1 MVLNEMVKGGHKN
14 QISSSNNF
22 ISLDSPH
29 RLDHIFQK
37 TLHEKNVKNV
47 GNQDSNEPEYISSS
61 YCTYFLQTQLYLSV
75 QKASQIGLEKKR
87 KKALER

>member
-1 MVLNEMVKGGHKN
+1 VVLNEMVKGGHKN

-61 YCTYFLQTQLYLSV
+61 YVLFTDTIILQCTKS
-75 QKASQIGLEKKR
+75 KPNRIRKEKK
-87 KKALER
+87 KSA

>member
-1 MVLNEMVKGGHKN
+1 MVKGGHKN
-14 QISSSNNF
+14 QISSLSSSNNF
-22 ISLDSPH
+22 ISLDSPY

-37 TLHEKNVKNV
+37 TLHEKNIKNV

-61 YCTYFLQTQLYLSV
+61 YVLFTDTIILKCTKS
-75 QKASQIGLEKKR
+75 KPNRIRKK